1 MIQLQSPPPL
11 AEPVRLESPAM
22 QEQSWLEV
30 DLARLERN
38 AAAIRR
44 FAAEPAEPFAGRR
57 RTPIVCASVKKDGYG
72 LGAGAMSHR
81 LVKAGCGVLAVYSPA
96 EAEKLAER
104 GLTVPILVLMPVD
117 RIGRTDALYRPAVA
131 ERLHLLVHDEQQ
143 LRSLNQTGQTLGIR
157 LPVHLYVDTGMA
169 RGGLSVEQFHDLVR
183 RGREF
188 RHVRWAGVCS
198 HLATGATDADFVQ
211 EQHQRFH
218 QAVDEVAGLLPDDCL
233 RHLANSFGTL
243 RDAATH
249 FDMIRPGLALLG
261 YAAELIEGPTAV
273 DAPTLEPVA
282 RWMSR
287 VVHVQRYPRRT
298 PVGYGSTHKLK
309 RESVLGV
316 VPVGYADGYPVALS
330 NKASVRVRA
339 TVDSA
344 GPAHRIRAET
354 ATDCRVLGQVNM
366 DQIVIDL
373 TDVPCEE
380 IADLKGRA
388 VEVYGR
394 EPGAS
399 HSLPRLAEQA
409 KTHVYELLCRI
420 SPSVKRVYLQ

>member
-11 AEPVRLESPAM
+11 AEPVRLELPAM

-30 DLARLERN
+30 DLARLEHN

-44 FAAEPAEPFAGRR
+44 FAAEHAGRLASR
-57 RTPIVCASVKKDGYG
+57 GRAPILCASLKKDGYG

-81 LVKAGCGVLAVYSPA
+81 LVKAGCGMLAVYSPA
-96 EAEKLAER
+96 EAERLAER

-117 RIGRTDALYRPAVA
+117 RIARTDALYRPAVA
-131 ERLHLLVHDEQQ
+131 ERLHLAVHDEDQ
-143 LRSLNQTGQTLGIR
+143 LRGLNQTGQTLGIR
-157 LPVHLYVDTGMA
+157 LPVHLYFDTGMA
-169 RGGLSVEQFHDLVR
+169 RGGLSIEQFHDLVR
-183 RGREF
+183 RRGEF
-188 RHVRWAGVCS
+188 RHVRLAGVCS
-198 HLATGATDADFVQ
+198 HLATGGTDADFVQ
-211 EQHQRFH
+211 QQLQRFH
-218 QAVDEVAGLLPDDCL
+218 DAVDEVAGLLPDDCL
-233 RHLANSFGTL
+233 RHLANSFGSL

-249 FDMIRPGLALLG
+249 LDMIRPGLALLG
-261 YAAELIEGPTAV
+261 YGTELIDGPAAD
-273 DAPTLEPVA
+273 DAPELEPVV

-287 VVHVQRYPRRT
+287 IVHVQRYPRRT

-309 RESVLGV
+309 RESILGV
-316 VPVGYADGYPVALS
+316 VPVGYADGYPLALS

-339 TVDSA
+339 TVDSV
-344 GPAHRIRAET
+344 GPAHRIQAET

-373 TDVPCEE
+373 TDVPCEDLHE
-380 IADLKGRA
+380 LKGRV

-399 HSLPRLAEQA
+399 HALPTLAALA

-420 SPSVKRVYLQ
+420 SPAVKRVYV